1 VLAGVSHAVL
11 SDKAVERLQKC
22 ELDELITTDSVPVRD
37 VPNFKLT
44 VLSIA
49 ELLGEGILRVHNA
62 ESVSSLFEVDGKR
75 A

>member
-11 SDKAVERLQKC
+11 SDKAIERLQTC
-22 ELDELITTDSVPVRD
+22 DLDELITTDSVPARE